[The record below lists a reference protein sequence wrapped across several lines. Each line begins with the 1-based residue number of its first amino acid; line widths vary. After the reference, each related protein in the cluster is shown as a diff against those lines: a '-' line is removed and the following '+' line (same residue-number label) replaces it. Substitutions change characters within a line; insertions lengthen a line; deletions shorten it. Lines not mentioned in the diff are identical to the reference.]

1 MSLPALPIETER
13 LSLRAFRPDD
23 FDAYYA
29 YHALPEVYRY
39 LYAAPPSAEEARK
52 TLQTANA
59 FTEDGDVSRL
69 AVTLRADGTLLGE
82 LFLRLA
88 SKAALQA
95 EIGYIFNPAF
105 AGQGYAAEA
114 VRALVGVCFSSLG
127 LHRLYARLDT
137 DNQGS
142 IGLVERLRFR
152 REAHLIQ
159 NDRFNGVWGDEFIYA
174 VLAAEWAA
182 NAEPRRN

>member
-1 MSLPALPIETER
+1 
-13 LSLRAFRPDD
+13 
-23 FDAYYA
+23 
-29 YHALPEVYRY
+29 
-39 LYAAPPSAEEARK
+39 
-52 TLQTANA
+52 
-59 FTEDGDVSRL
+59 
-69 AVTLRADGTLLGE
+69 
-82 LFLRLA
+82 FLRLA

-114 VRALVGVCFSSLG
+114 VRALVGVCFSRRG
-127 LHRLYARLDT
+127 LHRLSARLDT

-159 NDRFNGVWGDEFIYA
+159 NDRFN
-174 VLAAEWAA
+174 
-182 NAEPRRN
+182 

>member
-1 MSLPALPIETER
+1 LKRARYDVVFMDMRMPGMDGPAAARAIRAAGDTTPI
-13 LSLRAFRPDD
+13 L
-23 FDAYYA
+23 
-29 YHALPEVYRY
+29 AL
-39 LYAAPPSAEEARK
+39 
-52 TLQTANA
+52 TANA
-59 FTEDGDVSRL
+59 FAEDGDVARL
-69 AVTLRADGTLLGE
+69 AVTRRADGALLGE